1 VEAAVLH
8 PDDALEPP
16 TVLIVDDDESIVV
29 AAARTLRPSQLTVL
43 ATTDIDQAQEWLHTR
58 DIAVMVT
65 DFQMPRMNG
74 LELISIAR
82 AAQPST
88 VRILMTGQN
97 ALDTAIE
104 AINRGE
110 IFRYVPKPFDGAKFR
125 AVVTDALTRHR
136 ELALALAERD
146 EAIRRDRYFE
156 SVEMAHP
163 GICAVE
169 RDDDG
174 CYIVPDVCNATAIR
188 LLGFDGRT
196 A

>member
-1 VEAAVLH
+1 VEVAVLH

-16 TVLIVDDDESIVV
+16 AVLIVDDDESIVV
-29 AAARTLRPSQLTVL
+29 AASRTLRPSQLTVL

-97 ALDTAIE
+97 ALETAIE

-146 EAIRRDRYFE
+146 EVIRRDRYFE
-156 SVEMAHP
+156 SVEHAHP

-169 RDDDG
+169 RDDEG
-174 CYIVPDVCNATAIR
+174 CYIVPEVCNAIAVR
-188 LLGFDGRT
+188 MLGFDGRT

>member
-1 VEAAVLH
+1 VLH
-8 PDDALEPP
+8 PDDTLEPP
-16 TVLIVDDDESIVV
+16 AVIIVDDDEAVV
-29 AAARTLRPSQLTVL
+29 AAAARTLRASQLTIL
-43 ATTDIDQAQEWLHTR
+43 ATTDIDQVLEWLQTR
-58 DIAVMVT
+58 DIAVLVT
-65 DFQMPRMNG
+65 DFQMPRKNG

-82 AAQPST
+82 HEQPST

-110 IFRYVPKPFDGAKFR
+110 IFRYVPKPFDAAKFR

-136 ELALALAERD
+136 ELALALAQRD
-146 EAIRRDRYFE
+146 EAIRRERYFE
-156 SVEMAHP
+156 SIELTHP
-163 GICAVE
+163 GICAIE
-169 RDDDG
+169 RDDEG
-174 CYIVPDVCNATAIR
+174 CYIVPDVCNALAAS

>member
-1 VEAAVLH
+1 MLH

-16 TVLIVDDDESIVV
+16 TVIIVDDDEGVV
-29 AAARTLRPSQLTVL
+29 GAAARTLRPSQLTVL
-43 ATTDIDQAQEWLHTR
+43 ATTDIDQALEWLRTR
-58 DIAVMVT
+58 DVAVLVT

-74 LELISIAR
+74 LELISIAKE
-82 AAQPST
+82 AQPST

-97 ALDTAIE
+97 ALDTAVE

-146 EAIRRDRYFE
+146 EVIRRDRYFE

-163 GICAVE
+163 GICAIE

-174 CYIVPDVCNATAIR
+174 CYIVPEVCNATAMR
-188 LLGFDGRT
+188 MLGFDDRT

>member
-1 VEAAVLH
+1 MLH

-16 TVLIVDDDESIVV
+16 TVIIVDDDEGVV
-29 AAARTLRPSQLTVL
+29 AAAARTLRPSQLTVL
-43 ATTDIDQAQEWLHTR
+43 ATTDIDQVLEWLRTR
-58 DIAVMVT
+58 DVAVLVT

-82 AAQPST
+82 QEQPST

-97 ALDTAIE
+97 ALETAIE

-125 AVVTDALTRHR
+125 AVVTDALGRHR

-146 EAIRRDRYFE
+146 DAVRRERYFE
-156 SVEMAHP
+156 SVELTHP

-169 RDDDG
+169 RDEDG
-174 CYIVPDVCNATAIR
+174 CYIVPEVCNALAVR
-188 LLGFDGRT
+188 MLGFELGRPS
-196 A
+196 

>member
-29 AAARTLRPSQLTVL
+29 AATRTLRPSQLTVL

-156 SVEMAHP
+156 SVEIAHP

-169 RDDDG
+169 RDDEG
-174 CYIVPDVCNATAIR
+174 CYIVPDVCNSTAIR